1 MFKLIFLII
10 TNVVLKIRT
19 LIIIILSLI
28 SVLSSE
34 LFSQTLSNL
43 ERINLLVDVSTDEIS
58 SAMNDTTNNYIVE
71 NKTLN
76 EYSNLNNRVIAGFSK
91 NEIKLE
97 SNSSQS
103 NKINYTISHAGVEY
117 SDLFRDGLFGEYLL
131 ERKFDLMGNYV
142 VEKNGVVI
150 SSDIFEII
158 KIDTVR
164 YDEFSFIENSS
175 LPFTNANVP
184 SEPFFPSIVEPI
196 IAITAV
202 AVTIILF
209 FSVRSK

>member
-1 MFKLIFLII
+1 MRIK
-10 TNVVLKIRT
+10 N
-19 LIIIILSLI
+19 LIIIVLGLI

-43 ERINLLVDVSTDEIS
+43 ERINLLVDVSTEEIYS
-58 SAMNDTTNNYIVE
+58 KQQDTIDSYSFV
-71 NKTLN
+71 NKTPSEFSVLN
-76 EYSNLNNRVIAGFSK
+76 SRVIAVLSK
-91 NEIKLE
+91 NGIKID
-97 SNSSQS
+97 NDSSQS

-131 ERKFDLMGNYV
+131 ERKFHLMGNYV
-142 VEKNGVVI
+142 VEQNDVVI
-150 SSDIFEII
+150 NSDTFEIS
-158 KIDTVR
+158 KMDTIN
-164 YDEFSFIENSS
+164 YNNYAFIENNSI
-175 LPFTNANVP
+175 PFTKANVP
-184 SEPFFPSIVEPI
+184 SEPFLPSIIEPV